1 MKFIKNADS
10 DKNAYSGYG
19 GRFDSGS
26 HKFRCHLGNV
36 VKMFLFWLQYSSS
49 RHPDNRKKNT
59 IVFGEGLADG
69 LYDTTKTA
77 KAKYSVN
84 ITTSRKKICMS
95 LHNITADIFCVLMA

>member
-1 MKFIKNADS
+1 MHI
-10 DKNAYSGYG
+10 
-19 GRFDSGS
+19 
-26 HKFRCHLGNV
+26 V
-36 VKMFLFWLQYSSS
+36 VTVVDLIQVLTNFVAIWGMWSKCFYFWLEYSSS